1 MKRTPDSSTN
11 LKRRSKSCCLYTY
24 PELNYHVS
32 VNPAHQILA
41 QLVHDSVPT
50 LFLILGWGYQ
60 PERVQ
65 AGIYLLF
72 YTLLASLPLLVGI
85 LFVYDSLGSLCLF
98 MLCGSSSLV
107 GGLFY
112 VCMIFAF
119 LVRMP
124 IFIVHLWLPRAHVEA
139 PVSGSIILAG
149 DNDADTLKTLSSKEC
164 QRYFVRDR
172 HVISVFRFSHFLL
185 LILW

>member
-1 MKRTPDSSTN
+1 VGYFPGFFIFVVIFLAVMLYCTF
-11 LKRRSKSCCLYTY
+11 RS
-24 PELNYHVS
+24 VS
-32 VNPAHQILA
+32 LLSFYVFFESRLI
-41 QLVHDSVPT
+41 PT

-85 LFVYDSLGSLCLF
+85 LSIYNSIGSLYLCL
-98 MLCGSSSLV
+98 LCSNNSLV

-112 VCMIFAF
+112 VCMVFAF

-124 IFIVHLWLPRAHVEA
+124 MFIVHL
-139 PVSGSIILAG
+139 
-149 DNDADTLKTLSSKEC
+149 
-164 QRYFVRDR
+164 
-172 HVISVFRFSHFLL
+172 
-185 LILW
+185 